1 MERVNYLLTNN
12 IKHEMKPYSIFKILV
27 ITLIG
32 LPVLLKA
39 QISERFTL
47 TQNEI
52 VFQKNAEFDE
62 LTTKDYSFTEEIGN
76 PQLPTRIESF
86 VVPFDAIVSGLQ
98 ITSVTKQNIK
108 GKFYIYPTQPPRP
121 LDGSEPPA
129 FVEPNPAVYNSSAPY
144 PGKTAEII
152 SDEYMHGYHIVTV
165 KIYPVEYI
173 PKNREI
179 YLQDISFTIN
189 YTSSKIKS
197 SSIIQPEKQSYKRA
211 ELAKKFIEG
220 YVKNVSDVENFK
232 NKDVKIINESS
243 SLNRTEST
251 DEQIMQLKSTS
262 AIEELVPDYII
273 ITNEA
278 LKPIFQAL
286 ADWKTRKGVP
296 AIIKTVEQI
305 DPNYPGSDL
314 PEKIRNYLKEAYGK
328 WGADLFILLGGDVN
342 VVPPRMVLGY
352 HSIMRPTDLYY
363 TTIGGTWNANNNN

>member
-296 AIIKTVEQI
+296 AIIKTLNKLNLI
-305 DPNYPGSDL
+305 IPAL
-314 PEKIRNYLKEAYGK
+314 TCLK
-328 WGADLFILLGGDVN
+328 
-342 VVPPRMVLGY
+342 R
-352 HSIMRPTDLYY
+352 
-363 TTIGGTWNANNNN
+363 